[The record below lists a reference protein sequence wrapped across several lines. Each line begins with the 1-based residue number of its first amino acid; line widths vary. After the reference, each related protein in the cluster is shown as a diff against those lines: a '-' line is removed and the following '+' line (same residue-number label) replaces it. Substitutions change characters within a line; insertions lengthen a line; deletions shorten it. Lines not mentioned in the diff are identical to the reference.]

1 MEGAER
7 KEDAVCTSD
16 NYVSPYLLR
25 PHISYAEVMRAA
37 AVKTAQATG
46 GDGSVVSC
54 VATNPADDEGAAS
67 RVPKRD
73 RRREGEARRQPR
85 LHPP

>member
-7 KEDAVCTSD
+7 KEDAVCTID

-25 PHISYAEVMRAA
+25 PHISYADVMRAA

-54 VATNPADDEGAAS
+54 VTSNRVDDEVAAS
-67 RVPKRD
+67 GVPRRD
-73 RRREGEARRQPR
+73 RRREGEARR
-85 LHPP
+85 

>member
-7 KEDAVCTSD
+7 SVDAACTSD
-16 NYVSPYLLR
+16 NFVSPYLLR
-25 PHISYAEVMRAA
+25 PHISYAEVMQDA

-54 VATNPADDEGAAS
+54 VATNRADNEGAAS
-67 RVPKRD
+67 GIPRRD
-73 RRREGEARRQPR
+73 RRREGEARR
-85 LHPP
+85 

>member
-1 MEGAER
+1 MKGAEPN
-7 KEDAVCTSD
+7 EDAMCTSD

-25 PHISYAEVMRAA
+25 PRRSTAEVMRDA

-54 VATNPADDEGAAS
+54 VATNRTDDEGAAS
-67 RVPKRD
+67 AVPKRD
-73 RRREGEARRQPR
+73 RRREGEARY
-85 LHPP
+85 